1 MSGLSFRVVVE
12 ASHNL
17 ATNQWFQ
24 ESSKTTLYHQLK
36 LLIEIMFSVEIIY
49 FSLINN
55 RWLLQNEKGPRLTKY
70 DVSNLDSFTDM

>member
-24 ESSKTTLYHQLK
+24 ESSKSTLYHQLK

-49 FSLINN
+49 FRLINN
-55 RWLLQNEKGPRLTKY
+55 R
-70 DVSNLDSFTDM
+70 